1 MSIHRRHLA
10 GAAVLA
16 ATLAPVLVQAQSADD
31 QAVAQAVAALTRAM
45 LAADRAGL
53 EAVTHEGLSYGHSA
67 GRIENRAQFI
77 ANLVERNNPFGE
89 INITNQTIQVN
100 GDDAIVRHV
109 FTGNTTGGGRIT
121 PVNIGILQVWK
132 KQGAAW
138 KLYARQAFVR
148 PAA

>member
-1 MSIHRRHLA
+1 MNTHRRHL
-10 GAAVLA
+10 GAAALFVAIPILA
-16 ATLAPVLVQAQSADD
+16 SAQPAEE
-31 QAVAQAVAALTRAM
+31 QAVAQAVSALTRAM
-45 LAADRAGL
+45 LAADRAGM

-77 ANLVERNNPFGE
+77 GNIVERNNPFGE

-100 GDDAIVRHV
+100 GEDAIVRHV
-109 FTGNTTGGGRIT
+109 FTGHTTGGGRIT

-132 KQGAAW
+132 KQAGAW
-138 KLYARQAFVR
+138 KLYARQAFTR

>member
-16 ATLAPVLVQAQSADD
+16 ATLTPVLVQAQSADD

-53 EAVTHEGLSYGHSA
+53 EALTHEGLSYGHSA
-67 GRIENRAQFI
+67 GRIENRAQFVGNI
-77 ANLVERNNPFGE
+77 VERNNPFGE

-100 GDDAIVRHV
+100 GEDAIVRHT
-109 FTGNTTGGGRIT
+109 FTGHTTGGGRIT

-132 KQGAAW
+132 KQGGAW

-148 PAA
+148 PQA

>member
-10 GAAVLA
+10 GAAILA
-16 ATLAPVLVQAQSADD
+16 AAVIPSFANAQSADD
-31 QAVAQAVAALTRAM
+31 QAVSQAVAALTRAM
-45 LAADRAGL
+45 LAADRAAL

-132 KQGAAW
+132 KQGGAW
-138 KLYARQAFVR
+138 KLYARQAFTR
-148 PAA
+148 PQA

>member
-1 MSIHRRHLA
+1 MPIHRRHLG
-10 GAAVLA
+10 GAALLA
-16 ATLAPVLVQAQSADD
+16 ATLVPVLAKAQAADE
-31 QAVAQAVAALTRAM
+31 QAVAQAVASLTRAM
-45 LAADRAGL
+45 LAADRAAL
-53 EAVTHEGLSYGHSA
+53 EALTHEGLSYGHSA

-77 ANLVERNNPFGE
+77 GNIVERNNPFGE

-109 FTGNTTGGGRIT
+109 FTGHTTGGGRIT

-132 KQGAAW
+132 KQAGAW

-148 PAA
+148 PQA

>member
-77 ANLVERNNPFGE
+77 GNIVERNNPFGE
-89 INITNQTIQVN
+89 INITNQTVQVN

-109 FTGNTTGGGRIT
+109 FTGHTTGGGRIT

-132 KQGAAW
+132 KQAGAW
-138 KLYARQAFVR
+138 KLYARQAFTR

>member
-77 ANLVERNNPFGE
+77 GNIVERNNPFGE
-89 INITNQTIQVN
+89 INITNQTVQVN

-109 FTGNTTGGGRIT
+109 FTGHTTGGGRIT

-132 KQGAAW
+132 KQSGAW